1 MIGRMFGGFA
11 ASLVAATL
19 AQGAAAAQLGS
30 VTAGEAMALEICSDC
45 HVVSDK
51 QVRVDLVG
59 LPSFREV
66 ANNPEKT
73 EFWLR
78 TFLRTPHFEMPNFVF
93 TDDQL
98 DHIVA
103 YIGSLKEE

>member
-1 MIGRMFGGFA
+1 MNKYVRQ
-11 ASLVAATL
+11 LVL
-19 AQGAAAAQLGS
+19 AGIAVFWAGQSAPAAQLGS
-30 VTAGEAMALEICSDC
+30 ISSGEAMSLEICSDC

-93 TDDQL
+93 TDEQL
-98 DHIVA
+98 DDLVA

>member
-1 MIGRMFGGFA
+1 MLGRVRILIA
-11 ASLVAATL
+11 TVLVA
-19 AQGAAAAQLGS
+19 GFGHAADAAQLGS
-30 VTAGEAMALEICSDC
+30 ITRGEAMALEICSDC

-51 QVRVDLVG
+51 QVRVDVVG

-98 DHIVA
+98 DHLVA
-103 YIGSLKEE
+103 YIGSLKE

>member
-1 MIGRMFGGFA
+1 MIGRMGWSFVAGLLVVLA
-11 ASLVAATL
+11 AHA
-19 AQGAAAAQLGS
+19 AAAAQLGS
-30 VTAGEAMALEICSDC
+30 ITRGEAMALEICSDC

-59 LPSFREV
+59 LPSFHEV

-73 EFWLR
+73 EFWIR

-98 DHIVA
+98 DHLVA
-103 YIGSLKEE
+103 YIGSLKE

>member
-1 MIGRMFGGFA
+1 MIGRKAWGSAVVLG
-11 ASLVAATL
+11 VALA
-19 AQGAAAAQLGS
+19 AQGAGAAQLGS
-30 VTAGEAMALEICSDC
+30 ITRGEAMALEICSEC

-73 EFWLR
+73 EFWIR

-98 DHIVA
+98 DHLVA
-103 YIGSLKEE
+103 YIGSLKE

>member
-1 MIGRMFGGFA
+1 MIGRTGCSLLA
-11 ASLVAATL
+11 ASLVAITAH
-19 AQGAAAAQLGS
+19 GAAAAQLGS
-30 VTAGEAMALEICSDC
+30 ITRGEAMALEICSDC

-51 QVRVDLVG
+51 QVRVDIVG

-73 EFWLR
+73 EFWIR

-93 TDDQL
+93 SDDQL
-98 DHIVA
+98 DHLVA
-103 YIGSLKEE
+103 YIGSLKE

>member
-1 MIGRMFGGFA
+1 MIGPKWIFVAALFA
-11 ASLVAATL
+11 AMAAH
-19 AQGAAAAQLGS
+19 GANAAQLGS
-30 VTAGEAMALEICSDC
+30 ITRGEAMALEICSDC

-51 QVRVDLVG
+51 QVRVNLVG

-66 ANNPEKT
+66 ANNPEKS
-73 EFWLR
+73 EFWIR

-98 DHIVA
+98 DHLVA
-103 YIGSLKEE
+103 YIGSLNE

>member
-1 MIGRMFGGFA
+1 MKGFA
-11 ASLVAATL
+11 ARLIIVGFGVLL
-19 AQGAAAAQLGS
+19 ANQGALAAQLGS
-30 VTAGEAMALEICSDC
+30 ITRGEAMSLEICSDC

-59 LPSFREV
+59 LPSFREI
-66 ANNPEKT
+66 ANNPQRT
-73 EFWLR
+73 EFWVR
-78 TFLRTPHFEMPNFVF
+78 TFLKTPHFEMPNFVF

-98 DHIVA
+98 DHLVA

>member
-1 MIGRMFGGFA
+1 MFARMGWSLA
-11 ASLVAATL
+11 AGAILALAAQAAT
-19 AQGAAAAQLGS
+19 AAQLGS
-30 VTAGEAMALEICSDC
+30 ITRGEAMALEICSDC
-45 HVVSDK
+45 HVGSDK
-51 QVRVDLVG
+51 QVRVDIVG

-98 DHIVA
+98 DHLIA
-103 YIGSLKEE
+103 YIGSLEE

>member
-1 MIGRMFGGFA
+1 MIGRTGV
-11 ASLVAATL
+11 SLVAGVLAVMAAHGAT
-19 AQGAAAAQLGS
+19 AAQLGS
-30 VTAGEAMALEICSDC
+30 ITRGEAMALEICSDC

-51 QVRVDLVG
+51 QVRVDVVG

-73 EFWLR
+73 EFWIR

-98 DHIVA
+98 DHLVA
-103 YIGSLKEE
+103 YIGSLAE

>member
-1 MIGRMFGGFA
+1 MIGRIARYFAVFLGGVLA
-11 ASLVAATL
+11 
-19 AQGAAAAQLGS
+19 AQGANAAQLGS
-30 VTAGEAMALEICSDC
+30 VSRGEAMALEICSDC

-73 EFWLR
+73 EFWIR

-98 DHIVA
+98 DHLVA
-103 YIGSLKEE
+103 YIGSLKE